1 MLKDHI
7 QSATE
12 VETGFPPFS
21 GKCPLSHTGKDDT
34 EQVCNPRW
42 TKHKWENS
50 RTGEN
55 LTDAQRAIRSIP
67 RVHPPMG
74 QAHTSQK

>member
-7 QSATE
+7 QSAAE

-34 EQVCNPRW
+34 EQVCSTR
-42 TKHKWENS
+42 WENS

-55 LTDAQRAIRSIP
+55 LTGAQRAIRSIP
-67 RVHPPMG
+67 RVHPPTG